1 LRFGAFVNMLIGP
14 ALPKAVRMLRRF
26 FAIPL
31 WQRTAAGFVLGIVAG
46 LILRERAETW
56 LGPIGDVYLNLIRMV
71 VAPLVLFTIA
81 SSIARLGE
89 GVGAVR
95 LAVRTIVWFA
105 ITSLLAVLVG
115 FLFAHLI
122 NPGLGLSGL
131 PLGEVRERVIPT
143 PLEVLIGIVP
153 TNPFAALSEGK
164 VLQIIFFSAL
174 VGAALVA
181 LGDRAQGVRR
191 LVDEGA
197 AIVFRITRWVIQL
210 TPIGVFGLIG
220 SVVGG
225 YGWEALLP
233 LGKFIFAIYAACLF
247 HILVVYSGLLKL
259 HGLKVTSFFRGAFAA
274 QQTAF
279 ATSSSLGTLPI
290 TLRQT
295 VERLGVPQ
303 AYAAFAVPLGASVK
317 MDGCGAIYP
326 AIAAIFIA
334 QYFQIDLTLTQYIL
348 IGLTAVLGSLGTA
361 GVPGTSIVMLTL
373 TLATAG
379 LPLEGIG
386 YIVAIDRIIDMMR
399 TATNVTGQMLVPVL
413 VAREE
418 KILNEDIY
426 DGRVAWLPG
435 DPDAESA
442 DTVKASGI

>member
-1 LRFGAFVNMLIGP
+1 
-14 ALPKAVRMLRRF
+14 MLRRL
-26 FAIPL
+26 FATPL
-31 WQRTAAGFVLGIVAG
+31 WQRTAAGLILGVLAG
-46 LILRERAETW
+46 LLLGERAGVW
-56 LGPIGDVYLNLIRMV
+56 LDPIGDVYLNLIRMV
-71 VAPLVLFTIA
+71 VPPLVLLTIA

-89 GVGAVR
+89 GAGAAR
-95 LAVRTIVWFA
+95 LGARTLIWFA
-105 ITSLLAVLVG
+105 FTSLLAVLVG
-115 FLFAHLI
+115 LGFAHAFD
-122 NPGLGLSGL
+122 PGVGLGPL
-131 PLGEVRERVIPT
+131 PLGEVRPREIPT
-143 PLEVLIGIVP
+143 PLEVLIGVVP
-153 TNPFAALSEGK
+153 TNPFQALAEGR

-174 VGAALVA
+174 LGAALVA
-181 LGDRAQGVRR
+181 LGDRVQTLRR

-197 AIVFRITRWVIQL
+197 SVIFRITRWIIQL
-210 TPIGVFGLIG
+210 TPIGVFALIG

-233 LGKFIFAIYAACLF
+233 LGRFIAAIYAACLF
-247 HILVVYSGLLKL
+247 QILVVYVGLLKL
-259 HGLKVTSFFRGAFAA
+259 HGLKASSFLRGAFAA

-279 ATSSSLGTLPI
+279 ATSSSLATLPI

-326 AIAAIFIA
+326 AIAAVFIA
-334 QYFQIDLTLTQYIL
+334 QYFNIELSLTQYVL

-373 TLATAG
+373 TLSTAG

-386 YIVAIDRIIDMMR
+386 YIIAIDRVIDMMR

-413 VAREE
+413 VAKEE
-418 KILNEDIY
+418 RMLDLDVY

-435 DPDAESA
+435 DPTAEEPES
-442 DTVKASGI
+442 VRASGI

>member
-1 LRFGAFVNMLIGP
+1 
-14 ALPKAVRMLRRF
+14 MLRRL

-31 WQRTAAGFVLGIVAG
+31 WQRTAAGFALGILAG
-46 LILRERAETW
+46 LLLREHAETW

-81 SSIARLGE
+81 SSIAKLGE
-89 GVGAVR
+89 GVGAAR
-95 LAVRTIVWFA
+95 LAVRTVVWFA

-115 FLFAHLI
+115 FAVAHII
-122 NPGLGLSGL
+122 NPGLGLSDL
-131 PLGEVRERVIPT
+131 PLGTVREREIPT

-197 AIVFRITRWVIQL
+197 AVVFRITRWVIQL
-210 TPIGVFGLIG
+210 TPIGVFGLIA

-233 LGKFIFAIYAACLF
+233 LGKFIIAIYVACAF
-247 HILVVYSGLLKL
+247 HILVVYSGLLKM
-259 HGLKVTSFFRGAFAA
+259 HGLKVRSFFRGAFAA
-274 QQTAF
+274 MQTAF
-279 ATSSSLGTLPI
+279 ATSSSLGTLPV

-334 QYFQIDLTLTQYIL
+334 QYFRIDLSLTQYVL

-379 LPLEGIG
+379 LPLDGIG

-399 TATNVTGQMLVPVL
+399 TMTNVTGQMLVPVL
-413 VAREE
+413 VAKEE
-418 KILNEDIY
+418 NILNEDVY

-435 DPDAESA
+435 DPDAESPE
-442 DTVKASGI
+442 TVKASGI

>member
-1 LRFGAFVNMLIGP
+1 MI
-14 ALPKAVRMLRRF
+14 RRF

-31 WQRTAAGFVLGIVAG
+31 WKRTFAGLALGVVAG
-46 LILRERAETW
+46 LL
-56 LGPIGDVYLNLIRMV
+56 LGDLAPTVLQPIGDVYLNLIRMV

-81 SSIARLGE
+81 SSIAKLGE
-89 GVGAVR
+89 GVGGM
-95 LAVRTIVWFA
+95 RTIIWFA

-115 FLFAHLI
+115 FATAHII
-122 NPGLGLSGL
+122 NPGVGLADL
-131 PLGEVRERVIPT
+131 PLGEVKAREIPT
-143 PLEVLIGIVP
+143 PLQVLLNIVP
-153 TNPFAALSEGK
+153 RNPFAALSEGK
-164 VLQIIFFSAL
+164 VLQIIFFSAF

-181 LGDRAQGVRR
+181 LGDRAQIARR
-191 LVDEGA
+191 AVDEGA
-197 AIVFRITRWVIQL
+197 AIIFRITRWIIQL
-210 TPIGVFGLIG
+210 TPFGVFALIG

-225 YGWEALLP
+225 YGWESLLP
-233 LGKFIFAIYAACLF
+233 LGKFILAIYVACLF

-259 HGLKVTSFFRGAFAA
+259 HGLKATSFFRGAFAA

-303 AYAAFAVPLGASVK
+303 AYAAFAVPLGANVK

-334 QYFQIDLTLTQYIL
+334 QYFQIDLTVTQYIL

-373 TLATAG
+373 TLSTAG

-386 YIVAIDRIIDMMR
+386 YIVAIDRIVDMMR
-399 TATNVTGQMLVPVL
+399 TATNVTGQMLVPVI
-413 VAREE
+413 VAKEE
-418 KILNEDIY
+418 GILNQDIY
-426 DGRVAWLPG
+426 NGRVEWLPG
-435 DPDAESA
+435 DPDAETA
-442 DTVKASGI
+442 EAARAAGI

>member
-1 LRFGAFVNMLIGP
+1 
-14 ALPKAVRMLRRF
+14 MLRRF

-31 WQRTAAGFVLGIVAG
+31 WQRTFGGLALGVLAG
-46 LILRERAETW
+46 LILGPAAETW
-56 LGPIGDVYLNLIRMV
+56 LQPIGDVYLNLIRMV

-81 SSIARLGE
+81 SSIAKLGE
-89 GVGAVR
+89 GAGAVR
-95 LAVRTIVWFA
+95 LGMRTILWFA
-105 ITSLLAVLVG
+105 LTSLLAVLVG
-115 FLFAHLI
+115 IAFGHLI
-122 NPGLGLSGL
+122 NPGLGLSDL
-131 PLGEVRERVIPT
+131 PLGEVTEREIPT
-143 PLEVLIGIVP
+143 PLDVLIGVVP
-153 TNPFAALSEGK
+153 TNPFAALAEGR

-181 LGDRAQGVRR
+181 LGERAAGARR
-191 LVDEGA
+191 LIDEGA
-197 AIVFRITRWVIQL
+197 SIIFRITRWVIQL
-210 TPIGVFGLIG
+210 TPFGVFALIG

-233 LGKFIFAIYAACLF
+233 LGKFIIAIYAACLF

-279 ATSSSLGTLPI
+279 ATSSSLGTLPV

-303 AYAAFAVPLGASVK
+303 AYASFAVPLGANVK

-326 AIAAIFIA
+326 AIASIFIA
-334 QYFQIDLTLTQYIL
+334 QYFGIELTLTQYIL

-373 TLATAG
+373 TLSTAG

-386 YIVAIDRIIDMMR
+386 YIIAIDRIIDMMR

-413 VAREE
+413 VAKEE
-418 KILNEDIY
+418 GMLNEDVY

-435 DPDAESA
+435 DPDERAMETGPA
-442 DTVKASGI
+442 AGI

>member
-1 LRFGAFVNMLIGP
+1 MIRS
-14 ALPKAVRMLRRF
+14 F

-31 WQRTAAGFVLGIVAG
+31 WKRTFAGLALGIVAG
-46 LILRERAETW
+46 LL
-56 LGPIGDVYLNLIRMV
+56 LGDLAPTVLQPIGDVYLNLIRMV

-81 SSIARLGE
+81 SSIAKLGE

-95 LAVRTIVWFA
+95 LGMRTIIWFA

-115 FLFAHLI
+115 FATAHII
-122 NPGLGLSGL
+122 NPGVGLADL
-131 PLGEVRERVIPT
+131 PLGEVKAREIPT
-143 PLEVLIGIVP
+143 PLQVLLDIVP
-153 TNPFAALSEGK
+153 RNPFAALSEGK
-164 VLQIIFFSAL
+164 VLQIIFFSAF

-181 LGDRAQGVRR
+181 LGDRAQIARR
-191 LVDEGA
+191 AVDEGA
-197 AIVFRITRWVIQL
+197 AIIFRITRWIIQL
-210 TPIGVFGLIG
+210 TPFGVFALIG

-225 YGWEALLP
+225 YGWESLLP
-233 LGKFIFAIYAACLF
+233 LGKFILAIYVACLF

-259 HGLKVTSFFRGAFAA
+259 HGLKATSFFRGAFAA

-303 AYAAFAVPLGASVK
+303 AYAAFAVPLGANVK

-334 QYFQIDLTLTQYIL
+334 QYFQIDLTVTQYIL

-373 TLATAG
+373 TLSTAG

-386 YIVAIDRIIDMMR
+386 YIVAIDRIVDMMR
-399 TATNVTGQMLVPVL
+399 TATNVTGQMLVPVI
-413 VAREE
+413 VAKEE
-418 KILNEDIY
+418 GILNQDIY
-426 DGRVAWLPG
+426 NGRVEWLPG
-435 DPDAESA
+435 DPEAETA
-442 DTVKASGI
+442 EAARAAGI

>member
-1 LRFGAFVNMLIGP
+1 MF
-14 ALPKAVRMLRRF
+14 RRF

-31 WQRTAAGFVLGIVAG
+31 WQRTAAGFGLGIVAG
-46 LILRERAETW
+46 LILREQAEVW
-56 LGPIGDVYLNLIRMV
+56 LQPIGDVYLNLIRMV

-81 SSIARLGE
+81 SSIAKLGE
-89 GVGAVR
+89 GAGAVR
-95 LAVRTIVWFA
+95 LGVRTLVWFA

-115 FLFAHLI
+115 FAFGHII
-122 NPGLGLSGL
+122 NPGLGLENL
-131 PLGEVRERVIPT
+131 PLGEVKDRVIPT

-153 TNPFAALSEGK
+153 ANPFAALSEGK

-174 VGAALVA
+174 VGGALVA
-181 LGDRAQGVRR
+181 LGDRAATARR
-191 LVDEGA
+191 FVDEGS

-210 TPIGVFGLIG
+210 TPFGVFGLIG
-220 SVVGG
+220 AVVGG

-233 LGKFIFAIYAACLF
+233 LGRFIFAIYAACLF

-259 HGLKVTSFFRGAFAA
+259 HGLKVRSFFRGAFAA

-279 ATSSSLGTLPI
+279 ATSSSLGTLPV

-303 AYAAFAVPLGASVK
+303 AYAAFAVPLGANVK

-326 AIAAIFIA
+326 AIASIFIA
-334 QYFQIDLTLTQYIL
+334 QYFRIDLSLTQYVL

-373 TLATAG
+373 TLTTAG

-413 VAREE
+413 VAKEE
-418 KILNEDIY
+418 GILDQGIY
-426 DGRVAWLPG
+426 DGHVAWLPG
-435 DPDAESA
+435 DPDAETPEA
-442 DTVKASGI
+442 VRGAGI

>member
-1 LRFGAFVNMLIGP
+1 
-14 ALPKAVRMLRRF
+14 MLRRF

-31 WQRTAAGFVLGIVAG
+31 WQRTAAGFALGILAG
-46 LILRERAETW
+46 LILREHAETW

-81 SSIARLGE
+81 SSIAKLGE

-95 LAVRTIVWFA
+95 LATRTVVWFA

-115 FLFAHLI
+115 FAVGHLV
-122 NPGLGLSGL
+122 NPGLGLSDL
-131 PLGEVRERVIPT
+131 PLGTVREREIPT

-153 TNPFAALSEGK
+153 TNPFTALSEGK

-197 AIVFRITRWVIQL
+197 AVVFRITRWVIQL

-247 HILVVYSGLLKL
+247 HILIVYSGLLKL
-259 HGLKVTSFFRGAFAA
+259 HGLKVVSFFRGAFAA
-274 QQTAF
+274 MQTAF
-279 ATSSSLGTLPI
+279 ATSSSLGTLPV

-326 AIAAIFIA
+326 AIASIFIA
-334 QYFQIDLTLTQYIL
+334 QYFQIDLSLTQYVL

-373 TLATAG
+373 TLSTAG

-413 VAREE
+413 VAKEE
-418 KILNEDIY
+418 NILNENVY

-442 DTVKASGI
+442 ETVKASGI

>member
-1 LRFGAFVNMLIGP
+1 MFA
-14 ALPKAVRMLRRF
+14 RF

-31 WQRTAAGFVLGIVAG
+31 WQRTAAGFILGILAG
-46 LILRERAETW
+46 LILRERAVTW
-56 LGPIGDVYLNLIRMV
+56 LQPIGDLYLNLIRMV

-81 SSIARLGE
+81 SSIAKLGE
-89 GVGAVR
+89 GAGAVR
-95 LAVRTIVWFA
+95 LGVKTILWFA

-115 FLFAHLI
+115 FAFGHLI
-122 NPGLGLSGL
+122 NPGVGLSNL
-131 PLGEVRERVIPT
+131 PLGEVKDRVIPT
-143 PLEVLIGIVP
+143 PLEVLIGVVP
-153 TNPFAALSEGK
+153 TNPFKALSDGK

-174 VGAALVA
+174 VGVALVA
-181 LGDRAQGVRR
+181 LGDRAANARR

-197 AIVFRITRWVIQL
+197 AIIFRITRWVIQL
-210 TPIGVFGLIG
+210 TPFGVFGLIG
-220 SVVGG
+220 AVVGG

-233 LGKFIFAIYAACLF
+233 LIKFIVAIYAACLF
-247 HILVVYSGLLKL
+247 HIIFVYGALLKL

-303 AYAAFAVPLGASVK
+303 AYAAFAVPLGANVK

-326 AIAAIFIA
+326 AIASIFIA
-334 QYFQIDLTLTQYIL
+334 QYFRIDLSLTQYVL

-373 TLATAG
+373 TLSTAG

-418 KILNEDIY
+418 GVLNRDIY
-426 DGRVAWLPG
+426 DGHVAWLPG
-435 DPDAESA
+435 DPEADAPEL
-442 DTVKASGI
+442 VKAGGI

>member
-1 LRFGAFVNMLIGP
+1 
-14 ALPKAVRMLRRF
+14 MLRRF

-31 WQRTAAGFVLGIVAG
+31 WQRTAAGFVLGVLAG
-46 LILRERAETW
+46 LILREQAAVW
-56 LGPIGDVYLNLIRMV
+56 LQPIGDVYLNLIRMV
-71 VAPLVLFTIA
+71 VIPLVLFTIA
-81 SSIARLGE
+81 SSIAKLGE

-95 LAVRTIVWFA
+95 LAARTVMWFA

-115 FLFAHLI
+115 FLFGHLI
-122 NPGLGLSGL
+122 NPGVGLADL
-131 PLGEVRERVIPT
+131 PLGEVREREIPT
-143 PLEVLIGIVP
+143 PLQVLIDVVP
-153 TNPFAALSEGK
+153 RNPFQAMAEGR
-164 VLQIIFFSAL
+164 VLQVIFFSAL

-197 AIVFRITRWVIQL
+197 AVVFRITRWVIQL

-220 SVVGG
+220 AVVGG

-247 HILVVYSGLLKL
+247 HILVVYSSLLKL
-259 HGLKVTSFFRGAFAA
+259 HGLKVKSFFRGAFAA

-334 QYFQIDLTLTQYIL
+334 QYFGIELTLTQYVL

-386 YIVAIDRIIDMMR
+386 YIIAIDRIIDMMR

-413 VAREE
+413 VAKEE
-418 KILNEDIY
+418 NILNEGVY
-426 DGRVAWLPG
+426 DGHVAWLPG
-435 DPDAESA
+435 DPDAETPEA
-442 DTVKASGI
+442 VRASGI

>member
-1 LRFGAFVNMLIGP
+1 
-14 ALPKAVRMLRRF
+14 
-26 FAIPL
+26 
-31 WQRTAAGFVLGIVAG
+31 
-46 LILRERAETW
+46 
-56 LGPIGDVYLNLIRMV
+56 
-71 VAPLVLFTIA
+71 
-81 SSIARLGE
+81 
-89 GVGAVR
+89 
-95 LAVRTIVWFA
+95 IVWFA

-115 FLFAHLI
+115 FAVAHII
-122 NPGLGLSGL
+122 NPGVGLSDL
-131 PLGEVRERVIPT
+131 PLGTVREREIPT

-153 TNPFAALSEGK
+153 TNPFTALSEGK

-197 AIVFRITRWVIQL
+197 AVVFRITRWVIQL
-210 TPIGVFGLIG
+210 TPIGVFGLIAA
-220 SVVGG
+220 VVGG

-233 LGKFIFAIYAACLF
+233 LGKFIIAIYVACLF
-247 HILVVYSGLLKL
+247 HILIVYSGLLKL

-326 AIAAIFIA
+326 AIAAVFIA
-334 QYFQIDLTLTQYIL
+334 QYFKIDLSLTQYVL

-418 KILNEDIY
+418 NILNEDVY

-435 DPDAESA
+435 DPEAETPDA
-442 DTVKASGI
+442 VKASGI

>member
-1 LRFGAFVNMLIGP
+1 MI
-14 ALPKAVRMLRRF
+14 RRF

-31 WQRTAAGFVLGIVAG
+31 WKRTFAGLGLGVVAG
-46 LILRERAETW
+46 LLLGDLAPTILQ
-56 LGPIGDVYLNLIRMV
+56 PIGDVYLNLIRMV

-81 SSIARLGE
+81 SSIAKLGE

-95 LAVRTIVWFA
+95 LGIRTIVWFA

-115 FLFAHLI
+115 FATAHLI
-122 NPGLGLSGL
+122 NPGMGLSEL
-131 PLGEVRERVIPT
+131 PLGEVKAREIPT
-143 PLEVLIGIVP
+143 PLQVLLDIVP
-153 TNPFAALSEGK
+153 RNPFAALSEGK
-164 VLQIIFFSAL
+164 VLQIIFFSAF

-181 LGDRAQGVRR
+181 LGDRAQTARR
-191 LVDEGA
+191 VVDEGA
-197 AIVFRITRWVIQL
+197 AIVFRITRWIIQL
-210 TPIGVFGLIG
+210 TPFGVFALIG

-225 YGWEALLP
+225 YGWESLLP
-233 LGKFIFAIYAACLF
+233 LGKFILAIYAACLF
-247 HILVVYSGLLKL
+247 HILVVYSSLLKL
-259 HGLKVTSFFRGAFAA
+259 HGLKVISFFRGAFAA

-303 AYAAFAVPLGASVK
+303 AYAAFAVPLGANVK

-326 AIAAIFIA
+326 SIAAIFIA
-334 QYFQIDLTLTQYIL
+334 QYFQLDLSLTQYIL

-386 YIVAIDRIIDMMR
+386 YIVAIDRIVDMMR

-413 VAREE
+413 VAKEE
-418 KILNEDIY
+418 GILDEDIY
-426 DGRVAWLPG
+426 NGRVQWLPG
-435 DPDAESA
+435 DPEAETHEA
-442 DTVKASGI
+442 TRAAGI

>member
-1 LRFGAFVNMLIGP
+1 MFA
-14 ALPKAVRMLRRF
+14 RF

-31 WQRTAAGFVLGIVAG
+31 WIRTAIGFALGILAG
-46 LILRERAETW
+46 LILRERAEVW
-56 LGPIGDVYLNLIRMV
+56 LQPIGDLYLNLIRMV

-81 SSIARLGE
+81 SSIAKLGE
-89 GVGAVR
+89 GAGAVR
-95 LAVRTIVWFA
+95 LGVRTILWFA
-105 ITSLLAVLVG
+105 LTSLLAVLVG
-115 FLFAHLI
+115 FAFAHLI
-122 NPGLGLSGL
+122 NPGVGLSNL
-131 PLGEVRERVIPT
+131 PLGEVKERVIPT
-143 PLEVLIGIVP
+143 PLEVLLGVVP
-153 TNPFAALSEGK
+153 TNPFKALTDGK

-174 VGAALVA
+174 VGVALVA
-181 LGDRAQGVRR
+181 LGDRAANARR

-197 AIVFRITRWVIQL
+197 AIIFRITRWVIQL
-210 TPIGVFGLIG
+210 TPFGVFGLIG

-233 LGKFIFAIYAACLF
+233 LIKFILAIYAACLF

-259 HGLKVTSFFRGAFAA
+259 HGLKVRAFFRGAFAA

-303 AYAAFAVPLGASVK
+303 AYASFAVPLGANVK

-334 QYFQIDLTLTQYIL
+334 QYFKIDLSLTQYIL

-373 TLATAG
+373 TLSTAG

-386 YIVAIDRIIDMMR
+386 YIVAIDRIVDMIR

-413 VAREE
+413 VAKEE
-418 KILNEDIY
+418 GILDEDIY
-426 DGRVAWLPG
+426 NGHVAWLPG
-435 DPDAESA
+435 DPEAEGA
-442 DTVKASGI
+442 AAVPAGGI

>member
-1 LRFGAFVNMLIGP
+1 MFA
-14 ALPKAVRMLRRF
+14 RF

-31 WQRTAAGFVLGIVAG
+31 WQRTFAGLALGVLAG
-46 LILRERAETW
+46 LILGERAETW

-71 VAPLVLFTIA
+71 VIPLVLFAIA
-81 SSIARLGE
+81 SSVARLGD
-89 GVGAVR
+89 GDAQGAVR
-95 LAVRTIVWFA
+95 LAVRTLVWFA

-115 FLFAHLI
+115 VAFGHLF
-122 NPGLGLSGL
+122 NPGAGLSGL
-131 PLGEVRERVIPT
+131 PLGEVREREIPT

-153 TNPFAALSEGK
+153 RNPFQALAEGK
-164 VLQIIFFSAL
+164 VLQVLVFAAL
-174 VGAALVA
+174 VGVAVAA
-181 LGDRAQGVRR
+181 LGDRAQSVRR
-191 LVDEGA
+191 VIDEGA
-197 AIVFRITRWVIQL
+197 AVVFRITRWVIQL
-210 TPIGVFGLIG
+210 TPFGVFGLIG

-233 LGKFIFAIYAACLF
+233 LGKFIVAIYAACLF
-247 HILVVYSGLLKL
+247 HILVVYPILLKA
-259 HGLKVTSFFRGAFAA
+259 HGLGVINFFRGAFAA

-303 AYAAFAVPLGASVK
+303 PYAAFAVPLGANVK

-334 QYFQIDLTLTQYIL
+334 QYFQIELSLTQYIL

-373 TLATAG
+373 TLSTAG

-386 YIVAIDRIIDMMR
+386 YLVAIDRIIDMIR
-399 TATNVTGQMLVPVL
+399 TATNVTGQMVVPVL

-418 KILNEDIY
+418 GVLNRDIY

-435 DPDAESA
+435 DPETEQPDL
-442 DTVKASGI
+442 VKATGI

>member
-1 LRFGAFVNMLIGP
+1 MI
-14 ALPKAVRMLRRF
+14 RRF

-31 WQRTAAGFVLGIVAG
+31 WKRTFAGLGLGVVAG
-46 LILRERAETW
+46 LLLGDLAPTILQ
-56 LGPIGDVYLNLIRMV
+56 PIGDVYLNLIRMV

-81 SSIARLGE
+81 SSIAKLGE

-95 LAVRTIVWFA
+95 LGIRTIVWFA

-115 FLFAHLI
+115 FATAHLI
-122 NPGLGLSGL
+122 NPGMGLSEL
-131 PLGEVRERVIPT
+131 PLGEVKAREIQT
-143 PLEVLIGIVP
+143 PLQVLLDIVP
-153 TNPFAALSEGK
+153 RNPFAALSEGK
-164 VLQIIFFSAL
+164 VLQIIFFSAF

-181 LGDRAQGVRR
+181 LGDRAQTARR
-191 LVDEGA
+191 VVDEGA
-197 AIVFRITRWVIQL
+197 AIVFRITRWIIQL
-210 TPIGVFGLIG
+210 TPFGVFALIG

-225 YGWEALLP
+225 YGWESLLP
-233 LGKFIFAIYAACLF
+233 LGKFILAIYAACLF

-259 HGLKVTSFFRGAFAA
+259 HGLKVISFFRGAFAA

-303 AYAAFAVPLGASVK
+303 AYAAFAVPLGANVK

-334 QYFQIDLTLTQYIL
+334 QYFQIELSLTQYIL

-373 TLATAG
+373 TLSTAG

-386 YIVAIDRIIDMMR
+386 YIVAIDRIVDMMR
-399 TATNVTGQMLVPVL
+399 TATNVTGQILVPVL
-413 VAREE
+413 VAKEE
-418 KILNEDIY
+418 GILDEDIY
-426 DGRVAWLPG
+426 NGRVQWLPG
-435 DPDAESA
+435 DPEAETPEA
-442 DTVKASGI
+442 TRAAGI

>member
-1 LRFGAFVNMLIGP
+1 ML
-14 ALPKAVRMLRRF
+14 ARF

-31 WQRTAAGFVLGIVAG
+31 WQRVAAGFGLGIAAG
-46 LILRERAETW
+46 LLLGERATVW
-56 LGPIGDVYLNLIRMV
+56 LQPIGDVYLNLIRLV
-71 VAPLVLFTIA
+71 VIPLVLFTIA

-89 GVGAVR
+89 AGGAAR
-95 LAVRTIVWFA
+95 LAVRTLVWFA

-115 FLFAHLI
+115 FLFGHLV
-122 NPGLGLSGL
+122 NPGLGLSNL
-131 PLGEVRERVIPT
+131 PLGEVREREIPT
-143 PLEVLIGIVP
+143 PLDVLIGVVP
-153 TNPFAALSEGK
+153 RNPFQALAEGK
-164 VLQIIFFSAL
+164 VLQVIFVSAL
-174 VGAALVA
+174 IGAALVA
-181 LGDRAQGVRR
+181 LGDRAQTARR
-191 LVDEGA
+191 VFDEMA
-197 AIVFRITRWVIQL
+197 AVVFRITRWIIQL
-210 TPIGVFGLIG
+210 TPFGVFGLIG

-225 YGWEALLP
+225 YGWESLLP

-247 HILVVYSGLLKL
+247 HILVVYPALLKL
-259 HGLKVTSFFRGAFAA
+259 HGLKAASFFRGAFAA

-334 QYFQIDLTLTQYIL
+334 QYFGIELSLTQYVL

-373 TLATAG
+373 TLSTAG
-379 LPLEGIG
+379 LPLDGIG
-386 YIVAIDRIIDMMR
+386 YIIAIDRIIDMIR
-399 TATNVTGQMLVPVL
+399 TATNVTGQMVVPVL

-418 KILNEDIY
+418 KMLNTDIY

-435 DPDAESA
+435 DPEAETPE
-442 DTVKASGI
+442 TVKAAGI

>member
-1 LRFGAFVNMLIGP
+1 
-14 ALPKAVRMLRRF
+14 MLRRF

-31 WQRTAAGFVLGIVAG
+31 WQRTAAGFALGILAG

-56 LGPIGDVYLNLIRMV
+56 LGPVGDVYLNLIRMV

-81 SSIARLGE
+81 SSIAKLGE

-95 LAVRTIVWFA
+95 LAVRTVVWFA

-115 FLFAHLI
+115 FAVGHLV
-122 NPGLGLSGL
+122 NPGLGLPDL
-131 PLGEVRERVIPT
+131 PLGAVREREIPT
-143 PLEVLIGIVP
+143 PLDVLIGIVP
-153 TNPFAALSEGK
+153 TNPFTALSEGK

-197 AIVFRITRWVIQL
+197 AVVFRITRWVIQL

-247 HILVVYSGLLKL
+247 HILIVYSGLLKL
-259 HGLKVTSFFRGAFAA
+259 HGLKVVSFFRGAFAA
-274 QQTAF
+274 MQTAF
-279 ATSSSLGTLPI
+279 ATSSSLGTLPV

-326 AIAAIFIA
+326 AIASIFIA
-334 QYFQIDLTLTQYIL
+334 QYFQIDLSLTQYVL

-373 TLATAG
+373 TLSTAG

-413 VAREE
+413 VAKEE
-418 KILNEDIY
+418 KILNEDVY

-442 DTVKASGI
+442 ETVKASGI

>member
-1 LRFGAFVNMLIGP
+1 MLH
-14 ALPKAVRMLRRF
+14 RF
-26 FAIPL
+26 FAVPL
-31 WQRTAAGFVLGIVAG
+31 WQRTAAGFALGIAAG
-46 LILRERAETW
+46 LVLRDQATVW
-56 LGPIGDVYLNLIRMV
+56 LQPIGDVYLNLIRMV

-89 GVGAVR
+89 GVGAIR
-95 LAVRTIVWFA
+95 LGVRTLVWFA
-105 ITSLLAVLVG
+105 ATSLLAVLVG
-115 FLFAHLI
+115 FAFGQLI
-122 NPGLGLSGL
+122 DPGAGLQNL
-131 PLGEVRERVIPT
+131 PLGEVRERAIPT

-153 TNPFAALSEGK
+153 TNPFAALAEGK
-164 VLQIIFFSAL
+164 VLQILFFSAL

-181 LGDRAQGVRR
+181 LGDRAQTARR
-191 LVDEGA
+191 FVDEGA
-197 AIVFRITRWVIQL
+197 AVVFRITRWVIQL

-233 LGKFIFAIYAACLF
+233 LGKFILAIYAACLF

-259 HGLKVTSFFRGAFAA
+259 HGLKVRSFFRGTFAA

-279 ATSSSLGTLPI
+279 ATSSSLGTLPV

-303 AYAAFAVPLGASVK
+303 AYAAFAVPLGANVK

-326 AIAAIFIA
+326 AIASIFIA
-334 QYFQIDLTLTQYIL
+334 QYFSIDLSFTQYVL

-373 TLATAG
+373 TLSTAG
-379 LPLEGIG
+379 LPLEGVG
-386 YIVAIDRIIDMMR
+386 YILAIDRIIDMMR

-418 KILNEDIY
+418 NILDEDIY

-435 DPDAESA
+435 DPEAETPEA
-442 DTVKASGI
+442 VRAAGI

>member
-1 LRFGAFVNMLIGP
+1 
-14 ALPKAVRMLRRF
+14 MLRRF

-31 WQRTAAGFVLGIVAG
+31 WQRTAAGFALGIIAG
-46 LILRERAETW
+46 LILREQATVW
-56 LGPIGDVYLNLIRMV
+56 LQPIGDVYLNLIRMV

-81 SSIARLGE
+81 SSIAKLGE

-95 LAVRTIVWFA
+95 LGVRTIVWFA
-105 ITSLLAVLVG
+105 VTSLLAVLVG
-115 FLFAHLI
+115 FAFGHII
-122 NPGLGLSGL
+122 NPGVGLSDL
-131 PLGEVRERVIPT
+131 PLGEVKAREIPS
-143 PLEVLIGIVP
+143 PLQVLLGVVP
-153 TNPFAALSEGK
+153 TNPFASLAEGK

-174 VGAALVA
+174 LGAALVA
-181 LGDRAQGVRR
+181 LGDRAQNARR

-197 AIVFRITRWVIQL
+197 ALVFRITRWVIQL
-210 TPIGVFGLIG
+210 TPFGVFGLIG

-247 HILVVYSGLLKL
+247 HIFVVYSGLLKL
-259 HGLKVTSFFRGAFAA
+259 HGLKVVSFFRGGAA
-274 QQTAF
+274 AMQTAF
-279 ATSSSLGTLPI
+279 ATSSSLGTLPV

-303 AYAAFAVPLGASVK
+303 AYAAFAVPLGANVK

-326 AIAAIFIA
+326 AIASIFIA

-373 TLATAG
+373 TLSTAG
-379 LPLEGIG
+379 LPLEGVG
-386 YIVAIDRIIDMMR
+386 YIIAIDRIIDMMR
-399 TATNVTGQMLVPVL
+399 TATNVTGQMVVPVL
-413 VAREE
+413 VAKEE
-418 KILNEDIY
+418 GLLNEDIY
-426 DGRVAWLPG
+426 NGHVAWLPG
-435 DPDAESA
+435 DPEDETPEGARA
-442 DTVKASGI
+442 AGI

>member
-1 LRFGAFVNMLIGP
+1 
-14 ALPKAVRMLRRF
+14 MLRRF

-31 WQRTAAGFVLGIVAG
+31 WQRTAAGFVLGILAG
-46 LILRERAETW
+46 LILREQAAVW
-56 LGPIGDVYLNLIRMV
+56 LQPLGDIYLNLIRMV

-81 SSIARLGE
+81 SSIAKLGE
-89 GVGAVR
+89 GAGAVR
-95 LAVRTIVWFA
+95 LGVRTLVWFA
-105 ITSLLAVLVG
+105 ITSLLAVLIG
-115 FLFAHLI
+115 FAFGHLI
-122 NPGLGLSGL
+122 NPGVGLSNL
-131 PLGEVRERVIPT
+131 PLGEVRAREIPT
-143 PLEVLIGIVP
+143 PLQVLLDIVP
-153 TNPFAALSEGK
+153 RNPFTALSEGK

-181 LGDRAQGVRR
+181 LGDRAQVVRR

-197 AIVFRITRWVIQL
+197 SVIFRITRWVIQL
-210 TPIGVFGLIG
+210 TPFGVFGLIG

-259 HGLKVTSFFRGAFAA
+259 HGLKIRSFFRGAFAA

-303 AYAAFAVPLGASVK
+303 AYAAFAVPLGANVK

-334 QYFQIDLTLTQYIL
+334 QYFQIDLTLTQYVL

-373 TLATAG
+373 TLSTAG

-386 YIVAIDRIIDMMR
+386 YIIAIDRIIDMMR

-413 VAREE
+413 VAKEE
-418 KILNEDIY
+418 GILDQGIY
-426 DGRVAWLPG
+426 DGHVAWLPG
-435 DPDAESA
+435 DPDFETTESVRA
-442 DTVKASGI
+442 AGI

>member
-1 LRFGAFVNMLIGP
+1 MFA
-14 ALPKAVRMLRRF
+14 RF

-31 WQRTAAGFVLGIVAG
+31 WIRTAVGFALGILAG
-46 LILRERAETW
+46 LILRERAEIW
-56 LGPIGDVYLNLIRMV
+56 LQPIGDLYLNLIRMV

-81 SSIARLGE
+81 SSIAKLGE
-89 GVGAVR
+89 GAGAVR
-95 LAVRTIVWFA
+95 LGVRTIMWFA

-115 FLFAHLI
+115 FAFGHLI
-122 NPGLGLSGL
+122 NPGMGLSNL
-131 PLGEVRERVIPT
+131 PLGEVKAREIPT
-143 PLEVLIGIVP
+143 PLEVLLGVVP
-153 TNPFAALSEGK
+153 TNPFQALSEGK

-174 VGAALVA
+174 VGVALVA
-181 LGDRAQGVRR
+181 LGDRAANARR

-197 AIVFRITRWVIQL
+197 AIIFRITRWVIQL
-210 TPIGVFGLIG
+210 TPFGVFGLIG

-233 LGKFIFAIYAACLF
+233 LIKFIVAIYAACLF
-247 HILVVYSGLLKL
+247 HILVVYSSLLKL
-259 HGLKVTSFFRGAFAA
+259 HGLKVMAFFRGAFAA

-303 AYAAFAVPLGASVK
+303 AYAAFAVPLGANVK

-334 QYFQIDLTLTQYIL
+334 QYFKIDLSLTQYIL

-373 TLATAG
+373 TLSTAG

-413 VAREE
+413 VAKEE
-418 KILNEDIY
+418 GILDQDIY
-426 DGRVAWLPG
+426 NGHVAWLPG
-435 DPDAESA
+435 DPEAEGA
-442 DTVKASGI
+442 ATVPAGGI

>member
-1 LRFGAFVNMLIGP
+1 
-14 ALPKAVRMLRRF
+14 MLRRF

-46 LILRERAETW
+46 LILREHAETW
-56 LGPIGDVYLNLIRMV
+56 LQPIGDVYLNLIRMV

-81 SSIARLGE
+81 SSIAKLGE

-95 LAVRTIVWFA
+95 LGVRTLVWFA

-115 FLFAHLI
+115 FAFGHLI
-122 NPGLGLSGL
+122 NPGLGLQNL

-143 PLEVLIGIVP
+143 PLDVLIGIVP

-174 VGAALVA
+174 VGGALVA
-181 LGDRAQGVRR
+181 LGERASGVRR

-197 AIVFRITRWVIQL
+197 SVIFRITRWVIQL
-210 TPIGVFGLIG
+210 TPFGVFGLIG

-303 AYAAFAVPLGASVK
+303 AYAAFAVPLGANVK

-326 AIAAIFIA
+326 AIASIFIA
-334 QYFQIDLTLTQYIL
+334 QYFKIDLTLTQYVL

-373 TLATAG
+373 TLSTAG

-418 KILNEDIY
+418 KILDEGIY

-435 DPDAESA
+435 DPDAETPE
-442 DTVKASGI
+442 TVRAAGI

>member
-1 LRFGAFVNMLIGP
+1 
-14 ALPKAVRMLRRF
+14 MLRRF

-31 WQRTAAGFVLGIVAG
+31 WQRTAAGFVLGVLAG
-46 LILRERAETW
+46 LILREQAAVW
-56 LGPIGDVYLNLIRMV
+56 LQPIGDVYLNLIRMV
-71 VAPLVLFTIA
+71 VIPLVLFTIA
-81 SSIARLGE
+81 SSIAKLGE

-95 LAVRTIVWFA
+95 LAARTVMWFA

-115 FLFAHLI
+115 FLFGHLI
-122 NPGLGLSGL
+122 NPGVGLADL
-131 PLGEVRERVIPT
+131 PLGEVREREIPT
-143 PLEVLIGIVP
+143 PLQVLIDVVP
-153 TNPFAALSEGK
+153 RNPFQAMAEGK
-164 VLQIIFFSAL
+164 VLQVIFFSAM

-197 AIVFRITRWVIQL
+197 AVVFRITRWVIQL

-220 SVVGG
+220 AVVGG

-247 HILVVYSGLLKL
+247 HILVVYSSLLKL
-259 HGLKVTSFFRGAFAA
+259 HGLKVKSFFRGAFAA

-334 QYFQIDLTLTQYIL
+334 QYFGIELTLTQYVL

-386 YIVAIDRIIDMMR
+386 YIIAIDRIIDMMR

-418 KILNEDIY
+418 KILDEGVY

-435 DPDAESA
+435 DPDADTTE
-442 DTVKASGI
+442 TVKASGI

>member
-1 LRFGAFVNMLIGP
+1 MLH
-14 ALPKAVRMLRRF
+14 RF

-31 WQRTAAGFVLGIVAG
+31 WQRTAAGFALGIAAG
-46 LILRERAETW
+46 LVLRAQATVW
-56 LGPIGDVYLNLIRMV
+56 LQPIGDVYLNLIRMV

-89 GVGAVR
+89 GVGAIR
-95 LAVRTIVWFA
+95 LGVRTLAWFA
-105 ITSLLAVLVG
+105 VTSLLAVLVG
-115 FLFAHLI
+115 FAFGQLI
-122 NPGLGLSGL
+122 DPGAGLQNL
-131 PLGEVRERVIPT
+131 PLGEVREREIPT

-153 TNPFAALSEGK
+153 TNPFAALAEGK
-164 VLQIIFFSAL
+164 VLQILFFSAL

-181 LGDRAQGVRR
+181 LGHRAQTARR
-191 LVDEGA
+191 FVDEGA
-197 AIVFRITRWVIQL
+197 SIVFRITRWVIQL

-233 LGKFIFAIYAACLF
+233 LGKFILAIYAACLF

-259 HGLKVTSFFRGAFAA
+259 HGLKVRSFFRGAFAA

-279 ATSSSLGTLPI
+279 ATSSSLGTLPV

-303 AYAAFAVPLGASVK
+303 AYAAFAVPLGANVK

-326 AIAAIFIA
+326 AIASIFIA
-334 QYFQIDLTLTQYIL
+334 QYFGIDLSFTQYVL

-373 TLATAG
+373 TLSTAG
-379 LPLEGIG
+379 LPLEGVG
-386 YIVAIDRIIDMMR
+386 YIIAIDRIIDMMR

-418 KILNEDIY
+418 NILDENIY

-435 DPDAESA
+435 DPEVETPEAMRA
-442 DTVKASGI
+442 AGI

>member
-1 LRFGAFVNMLIGP
+1 
-14 ALPKAVRMLRRF
+14 MLRRF

-31 WQRTAAGFVLGIVAG
+31 WQRTAAGFALGILAG
-46 LILRERAETW
+46 LILREQAEIW
-56 LGPIGDVYLNLIRMV
+56 LAPIGDVYLNLIRMV

-95 LAVRTIVWFA
+95 LAVRTVVWFA
-105 ITSLLAVLVG
+105 VTSLLAVLVG
-115 FLFAHLI
+115 FAVGHLV

-143 PLEVLIGIVP
+143 PLEVLIGVVP

-174 VGAALVA
+174 VGAALVV
-181 LGDRAQGVRR
+181 LGDRAQTVRR

-197 AIVFRITRWVIQL
+197 AVVFRTTRWVIQL

-247 HILVVYSGLLKL
+247 HILIVYSGLLKL
-259 HGLKVTSFFRGAFAA
+259 HGLKATSFFRGAFAA
-274 QQTAF
+274 MQTAF
-279 ATSSSLGTLPI
+279 ATSSSLGTLPV

-334 QYFQIDLTLTQYIL
+334 QYFKIDLSLTQYVL

-418 KILNEDIY
+418 KILNTDIY

-435 DPDAESA
+435 DPDAESPE
-442 DTVKASGI
+442 TVKASGI